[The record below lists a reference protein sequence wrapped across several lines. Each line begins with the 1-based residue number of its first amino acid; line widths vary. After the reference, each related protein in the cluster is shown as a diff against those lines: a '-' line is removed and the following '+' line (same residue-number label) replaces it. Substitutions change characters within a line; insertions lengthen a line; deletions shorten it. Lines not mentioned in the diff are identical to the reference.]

1 MSAAVASALL
11 AALLTGCGGG
21 EVRGGALSLPGPVP
35 EGATFPEADS
45 SLPPAPEVSL
55 NLLDGTPFTGS
66 EIWEER
72 PVVLF
77 FFASWCTACAG
88 LQPGLVELAQRYQDR
103 VVFVGIAGE
112 DKEEALATYLEE
124 HEVPYPVAIDE
135 RLTVWRS
142 YGVREPPHPVVVS
155 RGGRV
160 VKGWPGG
167 VSIET
172 IEEILKDLMGPTLE

>member
-1 MSAAVASALL
+1 MTPVLL

-21 EVRGGALSLPGPVP
+21 EMRGGASSMPGPVP
-35 EGATFPEADS
+35 EGVTFLDADD
-45 SLPPAPEVSL
+45 SLPPAPDVSL
-55 NLLDGTPFTGS
+55 NLLDGTLLTGS
-66 EIWEER
+66 DLWERR

-77 FFASWCTACAG
+77 FFASWCTACAR
-88 LQPGLVELAQRYQDR
+88 LQPGLVDLAERYRDR

-112 DKEEALATYLEE
+112 DKQDALAPYLEE
-124 HEVPYPVAIDE
+124 HDVPYPVAIDE

-160 VKGWPGG
+160 VKGWPGRVPIG
-167 VSIET
+167 TLEET
-172 IEEILKDLMGPTLE
+172 LLDLMDTS